1 MSKTSTIL
9 ASLGNDDAL
18 RALAVHLQKKPAFEI
33 TIFKKRYLVS
43 NMFRGI

>member
-9 ASLGNDDAL
+9 ASFGNDDAM
-18 RALAVHLQKKPAFEI
+18 AVHLQKKPAFEI